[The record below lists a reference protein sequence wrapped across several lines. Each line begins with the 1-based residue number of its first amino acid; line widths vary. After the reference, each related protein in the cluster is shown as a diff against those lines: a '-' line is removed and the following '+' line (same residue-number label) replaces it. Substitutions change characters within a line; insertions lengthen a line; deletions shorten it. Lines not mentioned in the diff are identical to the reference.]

1 MLVRRVTELAAMV
14 LIGDG
19 VIAMSAPS
27 RHSLLW
33 RGGPQLWGEFMQ
45 GLAERPNLVRT
56 LGAAE
61 TSVGLWLALRQYPQA

>member
-1 MLVRRVTELAAMV
+1 MRRIAELVAMV

-33 RGGPQLWGEFMQ
+33 RGGPRMWGDFMQ
-45 GLAERPNLVRT
+45 GLAERPNLVRV

-61 TSVGLWLALRQYPQA
+61 TGIGLWLALRQYPQA